1 MSLEDR
7 IKYAKL
13 VISLHRDNKDE
24 IVRLY
29 HSECGMKSKTNNPDV
44 AYLHACFYNDRDTAD
59 ITMGKNMHLFAEW
72 LEQRDPIE
80 SLPEDF
86 IMASRVTL
94 LLRGMAKAF
103 GLQIKMGDM
112 WKAEA
117 ERFLKSQG
125 IDY

>member
-7 IKYAKL
+7 INYAKL
-13 VISLHRDNKDE
+13 IIALQRDDKDE

-29 HSECGMKSKTNNPDV
+29 HTCGMKTKESKAHV
-44 AYLHACFYNDRDTAD
+44 AYLHACFYNDRDTED
-59 ITMGKNMHLFAEW
+59 VTMGKNMHLFAEW
-72 LEQRDPIE
+72 LETEDPIQ
-80 SLPEDF
+80 SLPEDY

-112 WKAEA
+112 WKSEA
-117 ERFLKSQG
+117 EKFLKSQG